1 MNGMG
6 KKEIKSREGVAH
18 FSSAFSA
25 SYGISCSYN
34 VAFWIGPAFGLASV
48 SASMGVRSFSIDYV
62 S

>member
-1 MNGMG
+1 MAWA
-6 KKEIKSREGVAH
+6 KEKLNRGRVSP
-18 FSSAFSA
+18 FFSAFSA

-62 S
+62 AD